1 MIMVRRNWFVVL
13 VGFLALALA
22 SCSPNNDSVKEREN
36 LLLLTYLSIAPS
48 TGFVTSAD
56 GTKIFYEKVGTG
68 TPVVVLHGGPG
79 LDHNYLVEPLKNT
92 IGAGRQL
99 IFFDQRG
106 TGYSEGSFSQINA
119 SFINKTKFLEDLDA
133 IRTQLSLGDKI
144 NILGH
149 SWGGLYATDA
159 TYKSHVKSLALVA
172 SAGAQHGYYGTFT
185 SNLINGAGGLIDIA
199 NIRVALSTVQDPLD
213 PSTSSYAPSLKALK
227 NYYAFLFK
235 YYFADFTSTPTP
247 LTGTSANFSLLNLN
261 SSTEKSIRNGIAVGN
276 LINDSL
282 KIDYK
287 EYSSTLTA
295 GTSTLDIRAAL
306 AGITVPV
313 MLIHGASDVMP
324 KGYIINTGASDL
336 NSVETALTGVVETK
350 VSIANCGHF
359 PFIEKPTEFT
369 AALSGFF
376 L

>member
-1 MIMVRRNWFVVL
+1 MVRRNWFVVL

-22 SCSPNNDSVKEREN
+22 NCSPNNDSVKEREN

-149 SWGGLYATDA
+149 SWGGLYAMLYATDA

-172 SAGAQHGYYGTFT
+172 SAGAQHTYYDTFF
-185 SNLINGAGGLIDIA
+185 NAILAKAGGAG
-199 NIRVALSTVQDPLD
+199 ALTTLNSVQDPLD
-213 PSTSSYAPSLKALK
+213 PSKANYAPTLKALK
-227 NYYAFLFK
+227 EYYGFLFK
-235 YYFADFTSTPTP
+235 FYFADFTPYGNEN
-247 LTGTSANFSLLNLN
+247 GTSANFSLLNLN
-261 SSTEKSIRNGIAVGN
+261 SSTEKTIRNGISV
-276 LINDSL
+276 
-282 KIDYK
+282 
-287 EYSSTLTA
+287 STLMNSNLGIKYGA
-295 GTSTLDIRAAL
+295 GSMNIIASLSN
-306 AGITVPV
+306 ITVPV
-313 MLIHGASDVMP
+313 KLIHGGTDVMP
-324 KGYIINTGASDL
+324 ETFTINNAAGNNAL
-336 NSVETALTGVVETK
+336 AVRNNLINSTSVTTAL
-350 VSIANCGHF
+350 IANCGHF
-359 PFIEKPTEFT
+359 PFIEKPTDFT

-376 L
+376 Q

>member
-22 SCSPNNDSVKEREN
+22 NCSPNNDSVKEREN
-36 LLLLTYLSIAPS
+36 LLLLSYLSIAPS

-149 SWGGLYATDA
+149 SWGGLYAMLYATDA
-159 TYKSHVKSLALVA
+159 KYKSNVKSLALVA
-172 SAGAQHGYYGTFT
+172 SAGARHTYYGPPATGNTFL
-185 SNLINGAGGLIDIA
+185 NLLVTKAGGAGAFTTLAGFQ
-199 NIRVALSTVQDPLD
+199 NPLD
-213 PSTSSYAPSLKALK
+213 PSKSNYAPTLKALK
-227 NYYAFLFK
+227 EYYGFLFK
-235 YYFADFTSTPTP
+235 FYFADFTPYGNEN
-247 LTGTSANFSLLNLN
+247 GTSANFSLLNLN
-261 SSTEKSIRNGIAVGN
+261 SSTEKTIRNGISV
-276 LINDSL
+276 
-282 KIDYK
+282 
-287 EYSSTLTA
+287 STLMNSNLGIKYGA
-295 GTSTLDIRAAL
+295 GSMNIIASLSN
-306 AGITVPV
+306 ITVPV
-313 MLIHGASDVMP
+313 KLIHGGTDVMP
-324 KGYIINTGASDL
+324 ETFTINNAAGNNAL
-336 NSVETALTGVVETK
+336 AVRNNLINSTSVTTAL
-350 VSIANCGHF
+350 IANCGHF

-376 L
+376 Q